1 MSNTQ
6 TATRSTYM
14 TAIDERGYNEP
25 NDLEV
30 HSFISKTNIDTTWE

>member
-25 NDLEV
+25 NDLKV
-30 HSFISKTNIDTTWE
+30 HSLISNTNVHTT